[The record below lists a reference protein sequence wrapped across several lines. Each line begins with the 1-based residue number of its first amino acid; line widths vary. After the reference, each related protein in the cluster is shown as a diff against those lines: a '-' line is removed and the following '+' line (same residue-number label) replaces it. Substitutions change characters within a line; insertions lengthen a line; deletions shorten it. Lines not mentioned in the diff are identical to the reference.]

1 MKKNKSWIYRR
12 FSLIFL
18 PATLLMMRLSFTKRT
33 VILAIITLFAF
44 SIVTSNLYNRI
55 NAVIKTSEKELIG
68 LTLLSP
74 LFKTV
79 QLLQQHR
86 GLSSGVLGGTATL
99 IEQRIERQ
107 KQTDD
112 AFIILA
118 NTLPLIISDSEQW
131 KTIINEWSL
140 IKEQGMTWSV
150 KENFSEQTRIVDQ
163 LLILSQSIADTYALT
178 NAPDL
183 GVFYLLNT
191 TIHQLASTQE
201 YLGQTRAFGTGM
213 LAEKTSSN
221 LQKLQINTLIS
232 QANKAIHLLQRNLK
246 KTAFYNPSIEQTILQ
261 SAQETF
267 NSSHYIFDLV
277 ELDIIQEHYSTTPKD
292 FFQITTDAI
301 DNTYKIM
308 FKVLL
313 PTTELLIKKQRSNA
327 EQVLITSAVIVVL
340 IFLVILYFSI
350 GIYIA
355 TVKGIDSIAK
365 ATLAFAKGDLHS
377 RLKPAPRSE
386 LNTVIKSFNQMADEL
401 TRLINAE
408 KEDKARINSII
419 ESAHDALVQI
429 NADGNITGWSHQ
441 AEDIFGWSKDDV
453 LGKSLQKTIMPD
465 QYKKAYILELKQFLL
480 ARKATTMNEVREKTA
495 LHRDGHEFPIEIS
508 VAPVKTHEGYE
519 FNAFIRDITE
529 RKVIEQSLWDSEER
543 YGSIFENA
551 LTEIFIFDAES
562 YKFIKANRGA
572 CKNIGYS
579 EEELTQLTPLDIK
592 PDVSLKQFNEWAEP
606 LRTGT
611 KEIVHFTAAHQRKNG
626 SLYPV
631 EIYLQL
637 THFLSKPAF
646 VAIILD
652 ITERLKAEE
661 KQQLSEKVFN
671 NTNEGI
677 TITDDKGII
686 FDVNPAFSEIT
697 GYSREEVV
705 GKNSR
710 ILSSG
715 KQNHEFYA
723 DMWQTINE
731 RGHWQ
736 GEVWNRTKGGEL
748 YAELLSIS
756 PMLDDTGK
764 VLHYVGIFSDI
775 TQSKTQQESLKQ
787 MAHYDVLTQLPNR
800 VLLTD
805 RFTQALAHSK
815 RHENILAVCF
825 LDLDDFKPVNDLHG
839 HKAGDE
845 LLIEVAKRIKSTIR
859 EEDTVSRQGGDEFV
873 LLLGDIESFSQCEHT
888 LKRIIESLSQP
899 YHIAGQSISISAS
912 IGITLYPLDNSDFDT
927 LMRHADQAMYQAKL
941 AGKSRYHL
949 FSAEKDQLII
959 QKNIQLK
966 EVEQAL
972 INQELCLFYQPKV
985 NMKTG
990 QVFGAEALIRW
1001 LHPDKG
1007 LIPPLKFLPVIEET
1021 ELEIQ
1026 VGNWVI
1032 NEALKQ
1038 LDDWRGQGIN
1048 IEVSINISSYHMQH
1062 PSFVADLRAAIAL
1075 YPKVHSKKV
1084 QLEILESSALGDI
1097 QSISRIIKAC
1107 IHELGV
1113 NVALDDFGTG
1123 YSSLT
1128 HLRSLPAQTIK
1139 IDQSFVRDM
1148 LEDPNDYAIIDGII
1162 GLAESFNRE
1171 VIAEGVETSDHG
1183 LMLLAAGC
1191 YEAQGYGIARPMPAD
1206 KIPTWLSGYKPN
1218 TQWTAFVENKYSAKQ
1233 IKIQLLLLSLKHWKK
1248 SFENNIRSEP
1258 GSVAKWPQLKR
1269 KKCHCGIFIKQAIQD
1284 KLFDESWI
1292 KELEAAHNAMHN
1304 IADGLF
1310 DQYQEGKV
1318 GSARNGLD
1326 KLQIAVDKMTD
1337 ILEQYEK

>member
-1 MKKNKSWIYRR
+1 MKKTPWIYRR
-12 FSLIFL
+12 FSLLFL
-18 PATLLMMRLSFTKRT
+18 PATSLMMRLNFTKRT
-33 VILAIITLFAF
+33 VVLAVIILFAF
-44 SIVTSNLYNRI
+44 SVITNNLYNRI
-55 NAVIKTSEKELIG
+55 NTVIKTSEKELLG

-99 IEQRIERQ
+99 IEQRLERQ

-112 AFIILA
+112 AFIVLA
-118 NTLPLIISDSEQW
+118 NTLPVTISDSGQW
-131 KTIINEWSL
+131 KKIIDEWSL
-140 IKEQGMTWSV
+140 IKEQGMVWSV
-150 KENFSEQTRIVDQ
+150 KSNFSKQTLIVDQ
-163 LLILSQSIADTYALT
+163 LLVLAQTIADSYELT
-178 NAPDL
+178 TPPNLDI
-183 GVFYLLNT
+183 FYLLNT
-191 TIHQLASTQE
+191 TIYQLASTQE
-201 YLGQTRAFGTGM
+201 YLGQTRAFGTGI
-213 LAEKTSSN
+213 LAEKKSSA
-221 LQKLQINTLIS
+221 LQKLQINTLIA
-232 QANKAIHLLQRNLK
+232 QANKAVHLLQRNLK
-246 KTAFYNPSIEQTILQ
+246 KTALYNSSIEQTLLQ

-267 NSSHYIFDLV
+267 NSSHYIFKLV
-277 ELDIIQEHYSTTPKD
+277 ESDIIQEHYSTTPKH
-292 FFQITTDAI
+292 FFQITTEAI
-301 DNTYKIM
+301 DNTYEVM

-313 PTTELLIKKQRSNA
+313 PTTELLIKKQHSDA
-327 EQVLITSAVIVVL
+327 KQVLVGSAVICVL
-340 IFLVILYFSI
+340 VFLVILYFSI

-365 ATLAFAKGDLHS
+365 ATLAFAKGDLNS
-377 RLKPAPRSE
+377 RLKPNARSE
-386 LNTVIKSFNQMADEL
+386 LNTIIKSFNQMADEL

-429 NADGNITGWSHQ
+429 NAKGEITGWSHQ

-453 LGKSLQKTIMPD
+453 LGKFLQNTIMPD
-465 QYKKAYILELKQFLL
+465 QYKKAYTLELKQFLL
-480 ARKATTMNEVREKTA
+480 ERKEATINKVREKTA
-495 LHRDGHEFPIEIS
+495 RHRDGHEFPIEIS
-508 VAPVKTHEGYE
+508 VAPVKMYEGYE

-529 RKVIEQSLWDSEER
+529 RKEIEQSLRASEER

-562 YKFIKANRGA
+562 YKFIKVNRGA

-579 EEELTQLTPLDIK
+579 EEELIQLTPLDIK
-592 PDVSLKQFNEWAEP
+592 PEVSLQQFNEWVEP
-606 LRTGT
+606 LRTGA
-611 KEIVHFTAAHQRKNG
+611 KEIVHFTAVHQRKNG
-626 SLYPV
+626 SLYSV

-637 THFLSKPAF
+637 THFLLKPAF

-652 ITERLKAEE
+652 ITERLKAED
-661 KQQLSEKVFN
+661 KQQLSAKVFN

-686 FDVNPAFSEIT
+686 FDVNPAFTEIT
-697 GYSREEVV
+697 GYSREEVI
-705 GKNSR
+705 GKNPR
-710 ILSSG
+710 MLSSG
-715 KQNHEFYA
+715 KQKPEFYA
-723 DMWQTINE
+723 NMWQTIHDQ
-731 RGHWQ
+731 GHWQ
-736 GEVWNRTKGGEL
+736 GEVWNRAKSGEL

-756 PMLDDTGK
+756 PMVDDTGK

-775 TQSKTQQESLKQ
+775 THSKKQQDSLVQ

-815 RHENILAVCF
+815 RQKNMLAVCF
-825 LDLDDFKPVNDLHG
+825 LDLDDFKPVNDLYG
-839 HKAGDE
+839 HKVGDE
-845 LLIEVAKRIKSTIR
+845 LLIEVAGRIKSNIR
-859 EEDTVSRQGGDEFV
+859 EEDTASRQGGDEFV
-873 LLLGDIESFSQCEHT
+873 LLLGDIKSFTECEHM
-888 LKRIIESLSQP
+888 LKRIIESLTQP
-899 YHIAGQSISISAS
+899 FLIDGESISISAS

-941 AGKSRYHL
+941 AGKNRYHL

-972 INQELCLFYQPKV
+972 IKQELCLFYQPKV

-990 QVFGAEALIRW
+990 VVFGAEALIRW

-1007 LIPPLKFLPVIEET
+1007 LIPPLKFLPIIEET

-1038 LDDWRGQGIN
+1038 LDNWREQGID

-1062 PSFVADLRAAIAL
+1062 PSFVADLRAAMVL
-1075 YPKVHSKKV
+1075 YPKVHSKNI
-1084 QLEILESSALGDI
+1084 QLEILESSALGDL

-1148 LEDPNDYAIIDGII
+1148 LDDPNDYAIIDGII

-1183 LMLLAAGC
+1183 LMLLAIGC

-1206 KIPTWLSGYKPN
+1206 KIPAWLSDYKPD
-1218 TQWTAFVENKYSAKQ
+1218 TQWQAFVEKEYSAKQ
-1233 IKIQLLLLSLKHWKK
+1233 IKIELLLLSLKHWKNN
-1248 SFENNIRSEP
+1248 FENNIKSEP
-1258 GSVAKWPQLKR
+1258 GSIENWPQLKR
-1269 KKCHCGIFIKQAIQD
+1269 KKCHCGVFIKQAIQD

-1292 KELEAAHNAMHN
+1292 KELEATHNAMH
-1304 IADGLF
+1304 IISSDLF
-1310 DQYQEGKV
+1310 DQYQEGNV
-1318 GSARNGLD
+1318 DSARNRLGEF
-1326 KLQIAVDKMTD
+1326 QIAVDNMTG